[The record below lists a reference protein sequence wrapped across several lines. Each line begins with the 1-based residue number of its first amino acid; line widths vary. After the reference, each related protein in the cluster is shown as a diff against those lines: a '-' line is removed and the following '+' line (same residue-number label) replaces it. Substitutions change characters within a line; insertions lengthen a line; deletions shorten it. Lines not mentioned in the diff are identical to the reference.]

1 MITFS
6 ETFLSKT
13 PVFASI
19 PGGDSLFPANGFM
32 VVDQHY
38 NVIAVDEGYKMFH
51 KLFHQTVLNAGDNIY
66 LQVANYYPT
75 NFNAALRNSIEQNED
90 DLSLTLDYKG
100 EFSSSFKV
108 SIDQLQHPINCKGAR
123 IIIERTEADDDD
135 KQEEKSESFFRQLVD
150 HSTNI
155 YQLTDSSFNISYSS
169 NAVEEELGY
178 NASELFDKNV
188 IDLVH
193 PDDIDLVKEWFVN
206 IKRQSEKLLTLEY
219 RVRAKKGNYIWIENS
234 AKNMLNNLG
243 FRSIVMN
250 SKNIQEKKIADDALV
265 QAEQRLSLLLNNT
278 AESFI
283 ILNSRLRIVTY
294 NKSAQERSPYF
305 YNKEIQSGFSVLDL
319 IDEAEIQDYITLFE
333 QVFNGEEKEKET
345 RYIDE
350 QGKSHIYSHT
360 FRPLFN
366 AGNDIFGVF
375 ITSSEVTERK
385 NLTEQVA
392 INSERLKTAQKIARL
407 GYFEF
412 DAHTKTFFCSDQFYE
427 ILEIDKSVQSWDELR
442 VYEKNIHNQD
452 KKNVITEIS
461 NSLIN
466 EADFYLEFRYFVNG
480 EREKV
485 ILAIGGVETSK
496 LDNSKV
502 FKVTLQDITETRMA
516 MVALQALE
524 SKFKSIF
531 DNSIDGVVLSN
542 HTGELL
548 SANPAACKMLGY
560 TQQEMSTLVRTDLL
574 DVESRSVQEMIYK
587 QNTLGEF
594 VGELNFKHKKG
605 HYVPVEISSISMKDA
620 NGKNYV
626 STIVRD
632 ITDKKKIEEDQRL
645 LTDELLKNN
654 QDLQQFSFITS
665 HNLRAPVANLLS
677 LLSLYNK
684 ENHADEFN
692 QVLVDKF
699 EQATQQLNSTLND
712 LVNVLVIKSNNNIDK
727 VPISFTS
734 VFTEVRKNVDNLLHE
749 RKGKIHADF
758 TAVDEILYNKIHI
771 DSIFLNMIT
780 NAIRYSSPDR
790 KPEIKITSH
799 KMNGWVMVSFSDN
812 GLGMDLKRY
821 GDRLFG
827 LYQRFHGNIEGKGL
841 GLYMTKSQITAMG
854 GKIEVESSPDKG
866 TTFKI
871 FFKTQAVA

>member
-1 MITFS
+1 MTFS
-6 ETFLSKT
+6 ETLLSKT

-19 PGGDSLFPANGFM
+19 PGGDSVLPSKGFM

-38 NVIAVDEGYKMFH
+38 NIIAADEGYRMFH
-51 KLFHQTVLNAGDNIY
+51 KLFHQSALGAGDNIF
-66 LQVANYYPT
+66 LQITNYYPT
-75 NFNAALRNSIEQNED
+75 NFFVALRNCIEQNVD
-90 DLSLTLDYKG
+90 DLSLIVDCKG
-100 EFSSSFKV
+100 EFLSSFKV

-123 IIIERTEADDDD
+123 VMIERIEAEGSD
-135 KQEEKSESFFRQLVD
+135 KQNEKSESFFRQLID
-150 HSTNI
+150 CSTNI
-155 YQLTDSSFNISYSS
+155 YQLTDSAFNITYSS
-169 NAVEEELGY
+169 NAIEEVLGY
-178 NASELFDKNV
+178 HPSDLFNRNV

-193 PDDIDLVKEWFVN
+193 PDDKDLVKEWFVN

-219 RVRAKKGNYIWIENS
+219 RVKTKKGNYIWIENS

-250 SKNIQEKKIADDALV
+250 SRNIQEKKMADDALV

-294 NKSAQERSPYF
+294 NKSAQDRSPYF

-333 QVFNGEEKEKET
+333 QVFNGEEREKET
-345 RYIDE
+345 RYLDE
-350 QGKSHIYSHT
+350 QGKAHIYCHT
-360 FRPLFN
+360 FRPLLN
-366 AGNDIFGVF
+366 ADNDIFGVF

-412 DAHTKTFFCSDQFYE
+412 DAVTKTFFCSDQFYE
-427 ILEIDKSVQSWDELR
+427 ILEIDKSVQSWDELIT
-442 VYEKNIHNQD
+442 YKKNIHNQD
-452 KKNVITEIS
+452 KSNVIAEIS
-461 NSLIN
+461 NSIFK
-466 EADFYLEFRYFVNG
+466 EDDFNLEFRYFVNG

-485 ILAIGGVETSK
+485 ILANGGVETSK

-516 MVALQALE
+516 KVALQALE

-542 HTGELL
+542 HSGELL

-560 TQQEMSTLVRTDLL
+560 TQQEMASLVRTDLL
-574 DVESRSVQEMIYK
+574 DVDSMAVKEMIYK

-594 VGELNFKHKKG
+594 VGELDFKHKKG

-632 ITDKKKIEEDQRL
+632 ITDKRKIEENQRL

-692 QVLVDKF
+692 QVLLDKF
-699 EQATQQLNSTLND
+699 EQATQQLNNTLND
-712 LVNVLVIKSNNNIDK
+712 LVNVLVIKSNNNIEK
-727 VPISFTS
+727 ESISFTK

-790 KPEIKITSH
+790 IPDIKIVSH
-799 KMNGWVMVSFSDN
+799 KMDGWVMVSFADN

-827 LYQRFHGNIEGKGL
+827 LYQRFHCNKEGKGL

-854 GKIEVESSPDKG
+854 GKIEVESVPEKG

-871 FFKTQAVA
+871 FFKIQNA